1 MVTARTLHRAGWE
14 VALVEASDGVGGR
27 VRTDVLDGFRLDR
40 GFQTLF
46 TAYPAVQRQ
55 LDIKAL
61 KLRSFDV
68 GTVVVEGG
76 HWHELG
82 DPRRDPKA
90 LVPSLLSSLAAPGD
104 KLKLLKLQRHVRK
117 QPIPDLLRS
126 EDIASAEFLR
136 AYGFSEQLLDLFL
149 RGLFGAIFLDRSLS
163 ISSRCF
169 LFDLKMLAEGRAAIP
184 RQGMQAIPDQI
195 ARDLPEGAIRLNTP
209 ALRLEVNGGKAVGVR
224 TPSEDFEAD
233 VVVLAAHSPEVE
245 RLSGLPM
252 PKEAYS
258 ATCVYFHLPY
268 PLYGHKKIV
277 INGYADGFVNHGV
290 QITNVASS
298 YAPAPEHLLSATILG
313 APDLSQEQL
322 ADRALQDMQ
331 RWFPWRRIDGLKPL
345 AVYQMPF
352 ARLAQPP
359 GFRDALPRNRTK
371 TKGLYLAGEYTEASS
386 INGALV
392 SGEKAARCILEDYA
406 PV

>member
-1 MVTARTLHRAGWE
+1 
-14 VALVEASDGVGGR
+14 
-27 VRTDVLDGFRLDR
+27 
-40 GFQTLF
+40 
-46 TAYPAVQRQ
+46 
-55 LDIKAL
+55 
-61 KLRSFDV
+61 
-68 GTVVVEGG
+68 
-76 HWHELG
+76 
-82 DPRRDPKA
+82 
-90 LVPSLLSSLAAPGD
+90 
-104 KLKLLKLQRHVRK
+104 
-117 QPIPDLLRS
+117 
-126 EDIASAEFLR
+126 
-136 AYGFSEQLLDLFL
+136 
-149 RGLFGAIFLDRSLS
+149 
-163 ISSRCF
+163 
-169 LFDLKMLAEGRAAIP
+169 
-184 RQGMQAIPDQI
+184 
-195 ARDLPEGAIRLNTP
+195 
-209 ALRLEVNGGKAVGVR
+209 
-224 TPSEDFEAD
+224 
-233 VVVLAAHSPEVE
+233 
-245 RLSGLPM
+245 
-252 PKEAYS
+252 
-258 ATCVYFHLPY
+258 Y